1 MFSHIL
7 ALSLVFSRMTL
18 LLITLEPFP
27 KTAQNFGLCL
37 LPYVLQYSIVL
48 LERSLHCANIPW
60 NLPYY
65 SPSVIPA
72 NSTYKCYLQ
81 KFGSV
86 SKKSSLPADLSL
98 NLHSQLSY
106 NWFGSFSP
114 PFFVILVCSQEC
126 SSSPASVAPSITDV
140 MDTHSAPYCRSCK
153 QGTRLDLACLFFF
166 RKYILSSWKKNNR
179 CLVDSFPLLSFQ

>member
-1 MFSHIL
+1 MQNICGFFMFSHIL

-18 LLITLEPFP
+18 LLITIDPFP
-27 KTAQNFGLCL
+27 KTTHNFGLCL
-37 LPYVLQYSIVL
+37 LPYVLQYPIVL
-48 LERSLHCANIPW
+48 LECSLHCANIPW

-65 SPSVIPA
+65 SPSVVPA

-106 NWFGSFSP
+106 N
-114 PFFVILVCSQEC
+114 
-126 SSSPASVAPSITDV
+126 
-140 MDTHSAPYCRSCK
+140 
-153 QGTRLDLACLFFF
+153 
-166 RKYILSSWKKNNR
+166 
-179 CLVDSFPLLSFQ
+179 

>member
-1 MFSHIL
+1 ML
-7 ALSLVFSRMTL
+7 ALSLVFFRMTL
-18 LLITLEPFP
+18 LLITIDPFP
-27 KTAQNFGLCL
+27 KTTHNFGLCL
-37 LPYVLQYSIVL
+37 LPYVLQYPIVL
-48 LERSLHCANIPW
+48 LEHSLHCANIPW

-106 NWFGSFSP
+106 N
-114 PFFVILVCSQEC
+114 
-126 SSSPASVAPSITDV
+126 
-140 MDTHSAPYCRSCK
+140 
-153 QGTRLDLACLFFF
+153 
-166 RKYILSSWKKNNR
+166 
-179 CLVDSFPLLSFQ
+179 